1 MSTRNLAQR
10 NPTNGCCARAVLAGL
25 LAALC
30 CGGCTGCGILLD
42 RRSDATVSDQYKTD
56 YHTLAATKRRQA
68 ELGRIL
74 GEVGELKGGEWHLAV
89 GSLKSADARKQID
102 AHVAEWHDLSAQI
115 KRTQRELDR
124 NQEELRRR
132 GIDVARLTQE
142 AASTPYT
149 TQTPHP

>member
-1 MSTRNLAQR
+1 MSTTHRTPRSPALVFLA
-10 NPTNGCCARAVLAGL
+10 CL

-30 CGGCTGCGILLD
+30 CGGCGILPD
-42 RRSDATVSDQYKTD
+42 RRSDVEVSDQYKTD
-56 YHTLAATKRRQA
+56 YRTLAAKKRRQA

-74 GEVGELKGGEWHLAV
+74 GEVGELKGGEWHLAM
-89 GSLKSADARKQID
+89 GSLKSADARKQIN

-115 KRTQRELDR
+115 KRIQRGLDR
-124 NQEELRRR
+124 NHEELRRR

>member
-1 MSTRNLAQR
+1 MSTGNVAQR
-10 NPTNGCCARAVLAGL
+10 HSTNGRCAWAALAGL

-30 CGGCTGCGILLD
+30 CGGCAGCSILPD
-42 RRSDATVSDQYKTD
+42 RRSDVEVSDQYKTD
-56 YHTLAATKRRQA
+56 YRTLAAKKHRQA

-74 GEVGELKGGEWHLAV
+74 DEVAELKGGQWQLDM
-89 GSLKSADARKQID
+89 GSLASADAREQIN
-102 AHVAEWHDLSAQI
+102 AHVAEWHDLGAQI
-115 KRTQRELDR
+115 NRLQTGLHR
-124 NQEELRRR
+124 NHEDLRRR